1 MDQSSQEKGYKIWA
15 VDDVVYG
22 PVDALTLMEWVKDE
36 RVLTD
41 TWVFVM
47 HEGKWAK
54 AGQIP
59 ELRAVFHSV
68 LPGGVAAAPAPLIAG
83 IKPGALRRVKILGE
97 MSDQQLGRFAQF
109 MEVENARQ
117 FHTIVKQGDPGD
129 AMYLILEGEL
139 RVRQMIGGKETVLVT
154 LLAGE
159 FFGDISLFDH
169 GPRSADVVANNNSV
183 LLKVSAANLQRM
195 VQDAPELATPF
206 LIAICKTLTAR
217 IRADNKRLRDS
228 INVARASR

>member
-1 MDQSSQEKGYKIWA
+1 MGEEVEVGYKIWA

-22 PVDALTLMEWVKDE
+22 PVDMPTLVEWIKDE
-36 RVLTD
+36 RVLAD
-41 TWVFVM
+41 TWVFLC
-47 HEGKWAK
+47 HQNKWSQ
-54 AGQIP
+54 AGQIS
-59 ELRAVFHSV
+59 EMRTVFNAV
-68 LPGGVAAAPAPLIAG
+68 LPGGIPAAPAPLIAG
-83 IKPGALRRVKILGE
+83 IKPGALRRVKILCE
-97 MSDQQLGRFAQF
+97 MTDQQLGQFAAF

-154 LLAGE
+154 LMAGE

-169 GPRSADVVANNNSV
+169 GPRSADVVANNPSV
-183 LLKVSAANLQRM
+183 LLKVSAANFQRLT
-195 VQDAPELATPF
+195 QEAPALATPF
-206 LIAICKTLTAR
+206 LVAICKTLTAR

-228 INVARASR
+228 INVARATR